1 MKKILS
7 GVIILLVLIQ
17 FVRIDKTNPK
27 IIPENDFINITN
39 PSEDIAMV
47 LKNSCYDCH
56 SNEST
61 YPWYTNIAPISW
73 WIKHHINE
81 GRRHINFSEWGDY
94 PLDKLNHKLEECY
107 EEIEEGKMPMTSYT
121 IAHPDAKMTTE
132 QKNKLKEWLTTQSNF
147 KIDYHNKDD
156 HNKD

>member
-1 MKKILS
+1 MKRILS

-27 IIPENDFINITN
+27 VIPENDFINITN

-73 WIKHHINE
+73 WTKHHINE

-132 QKNKLKEWLTTQSNF
+132 QKNKLKEWLTTQGDF
-147 KIDYHNKDD
+147 KIDD
-156 HNKD
+156 HNKNDHNKD